1 MKLNTPIKTE
11 PIFTHEGAKAVHIN
25 YEQMLR
31 RSVMSCLLWEKEFY
45 ENGEDIAN
53 RIVDLVVKVKPKVVM
68 DIAVEARSKMNLRHV
83 PLLIVKAMAKLPL
96 HKKYVADT
104 LEAIIQRPDELSEFL
119 AIYWKDGKCPISSQV
134 KKGLSKAFQKF
145 NEYQLAKYNRDGTIK
160 LRDVLFMIHA
170 KPKDKE
176 QEILWKKLVD
186 NELQTPDTWEV
197 ALSSGANKKDTWER
211 LLSEKKLGGLALL
224 RNLRNMQAESVN
236 MDLIK
241 TSILSMNTERILPF
255 RFIAAS
261 KYAPILEPEL
271 ENAMFKS
278 LKEVGKLQGKTILLV
293 DVSGS
298 MNDKLSSKSDMTR
311 LDAGYGLAML
321 LREISDDIE
330 IYSFSNDLVLIPNRR
345 GFALADAINMSQS
358 HSGTALGSAVKN
370 INDKRNYDR
379 LIVITDEQVSSFV
392 SDPINRGYIIN
403 IASYRNGIGYKKWIH
418 IDGWSEAV
426 VSYIQEY
433 EKELNN

>member
-298 MNDKLSSKSDMTR
+298 MNEKLSSKSDMTR